1 MNTVKKVRDI
11 LNIQVPLKDDLI
23 MSTKGCCL
31 HTSVSAFGSVSDN
44 HLDCITENVLMYETS
59 CKISDSSNDCEGLLK
74 LPAPSVHMASEL
86 LSTNKHQCLS
96 CEESQGGSLEVF
108 PIVGGG
114 SLVYWST
121 GLVFN
126 TNELTFSVESLA
138 DNIKYQDKNGIVIS
152 ATKTGE
158 GCKILGKLIDMVE
171 QLLTEWY
178 PGLNT
183 EQRVPCLECV
193 KSGITSPCEFKVH
206 QLLSL
211 IADNK
216 LSHNCAN
223 NHEVKL
229 ENMVP
234 SFLFQDLDPE
244 FLLDPKEVIYKQE
257 NETLLGTGKFG
268 DVHHGKYKG
277 HGVAIK
283 SYAVK
288 GSRAEEGFKHMYS
301 ESKFLQQLCHPYIV
315 NMIGITIQPTMLLV
329 MEEVPEGSLEVLLL
343 KEQKVFPRIIFYRIA
358 IQVASALH
366 YLHSI
371 NIIYRDLKAANILL
385 SH

>member
-1 MNTVKKVRDI
+1 M
-11 LNIQVPLKDDLI
+11 
-23 MSTKGCCL
+23 
-31 HTSVSAFGSVSDN
+31 
-44 HLDCITENVLMYETS
+44 
-59 CKISDSSNDCEGLLK
+59 
-74 LPAPSVHMASEL
+74 
-86 LSTNKHQCLS
+86 
-96 CEESQGGSLEVF
+96 
-108 PIVGGG
+108 
-114 SLVYWST
+114 
-121 GLVFN
+121 
-126 TNELTFSVESLA
+126 
-138 DNIKYQDKNGIVIS
+138 IS
-152 ATKTGE
+152 ATKTVE

-183 EQRVPCLECV
+183 EQRVACLECV

-229 ENMVP
+229 EKMVP

-244 FLLDPKEVIYKQE
+244 FLLDPTEIVYKQE
-257 NETLLGTGKFG
+257 KEALLGTGKFG
-268 DVHHGKYKG
+268 EVHHGKYKG
-277 HGVAIK
+277 RGVAIK

-288 GSRAEEGFKHMYS
+288 GSRAEEGFKHMHS

-358 IQVASALH
+358 IKVASALH

-385 SH
+385 WSLLPDNLINCKVTNLNSAVYANPAGVKGLHGTIGFMAPEVTCVNLAKERSIYDHRADIF